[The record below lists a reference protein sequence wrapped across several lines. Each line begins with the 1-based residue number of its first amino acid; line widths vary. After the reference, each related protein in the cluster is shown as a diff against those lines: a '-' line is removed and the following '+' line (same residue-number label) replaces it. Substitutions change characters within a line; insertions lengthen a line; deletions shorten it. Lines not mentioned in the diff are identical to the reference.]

1 MNTLVSLIRS
11 KSPIRYIPG
20 DARFPNVYRGNTA
33 KAQSVLGYTPAVT
46 IEEGLLRYVKAYL
59 RRTRDF
65 LDGRCKETCG
75 EASPSLV
82 ANAQIEK
89 LDGCYVHIE
98 VDVLGQFAPL
108 KPPEGDEPWSITNE
122 VAPHFLHTAITH
134 QSGSHIPRI
143 RLHTSDSDHTFLGI
157 FEDVFQPGPVTL
169 SKLTAADI
177 DSGAA
182 VIVEWELEVNAEQ
195 SAVRLVVP
203 GTDYFLMS
211 PTTVGGRFSLVSKAA
226 SNVWP
231 FRITPTCCPS
241 PVPWPFARDDRKSH
255 LVSSQPST
263 KA

>member
-1 MNTLVSLIRS
+1 MDTLVSLTRS

-20 DARFPNVYRGNTA
+20 DARFPNVYRGNTE
-33 KAQSVLGYTPAVT
+33 KAQRVLGYTPAVT

-65 LDGRCKETCG
+65 LNGRVEETCG

-82 ANAQIEK
+82 VNAQIEK

-98 VDVLGQFAPL
+98 VDVLGQFAAL
-108 KPPEGDEPWSITNE
+108 KPPGGDESAWSITSE
-122 VAPHFLHTAITH
+122 VSLYFLHAAVTR
-134 QSGSHIPRI
+134 QSGHVPHI
-143 RLHTSDSDHTFLGI
+143 RLHTSDNDHTFLGL
-157 FEDVFQPGPVTL
+157 FKDDFRPGPVTL
-169 SKLTAADI
+169 SKLTAAI
-177 DSGAA
+177 VDSGAA
-182 VIVEWELEVNAEQ
+182 VITEWELEVNAEQ

-226 SNVWP
+226 RDVWP

-241 PVPWPFARDDRKSH
+241 PAPWPFVLDDRKSGFI
-255 LVSSQPST
+255 
-263 KA
+263 